1 MSQGVSLKGVVILS
15 EQKIKRDE
23 ILECAF
29 NVFTKNG
36 LVDTVMND
44 IAKEANLSRRTLYR
58 YFETKEEIAF
68 EVMLQMLEQWN
79 EYQKTVNADLSGT
92 GIERLKQFLIK
103 LIEYMDK
110 HRLIMRF
117 IGEFDF
123 YFNDDFTYQ
132 PPAHLLKSYEQNLHI
147 SENLIRDIIQL
158 GIDDN
163 SIELTHEFEITIVTI
178 TSILW
183 AFAQRISIYGKK
195 LSQEY
200 SMDVLEIVHCQVD
213 MYIEVLSKK

>member
-1 MSQGVSLKGVVILS
+1 MS
-15 EQKIKRDE
+15 EQKIKRDR

-29 NVFTKNG
+29 NVFTKKG

-44 IAKEANLSRRTLYR
+44 IAKESNLSRRTLYR

-79 EYQKTVNADLSGT
+79 EYQKTVNAELYGM
-92 GIERLKQFLIK
+92 GIERLEQFLIK
-103 LIEYMDK
+103 LIDYMDE

-132 PPAHLLKSYEQNLHI
+132 PPAHLLECYEQNLHI
-147 SENLIRDIIQL
+147 SEDLIRDIIQL

-163 SIELTHEFEITIVTI
+163 SIKLIHELEIIVVTI

-200 SMDVLEIVHCQVD
+200 NMDVLEIVHCQVD

>member
-1 MSQGVSLKGVVILS
+1 MS
-15 EQKIKRDE
+15 EQKIKRDG

-29 NVFTKNG
+29 NVFTKKG

-68 EVMLQMLEQWN
+68 EVMLQMLGEWN
-79 EYQKTVNADLSGT
+79 EYQKTVNAELCGM
-92 GIERLKQFLIK
+92 GIERLEQFLKK
-103 LIEYMDK
+103 LIDYMDQ

-117 IGEFDF
+117 IGEFDI

-132 PPAHLLKSYEQNLHI
+132 PPSNLLECYEQNLHI
-147 SENLIRDIIQL
+147 SEDLIRDIIQL
-158 GIDDN
+158 GIDDK
-163 SIELTHEFEITIVTI
+163 SIELTHELEITVVTI

-200 SMDVLEIVHCQVD
+200 NMDVLEIVHCQAD
-213 MYIEVLSKK
+213 MYIKVLSK